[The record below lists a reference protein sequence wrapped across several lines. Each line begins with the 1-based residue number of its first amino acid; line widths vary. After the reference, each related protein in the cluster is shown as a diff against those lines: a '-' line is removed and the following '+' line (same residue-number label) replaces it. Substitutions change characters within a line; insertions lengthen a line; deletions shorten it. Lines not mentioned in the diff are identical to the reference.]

1 MRPTTTG
8 FDDKPAPRRWI
19 ENIEGV
25 SNIGGVASN
34 VEAFGCYGPQGV
46 AGILPDLFREGKAVS
61 EHAVTVVKC
70 DDCVGF
76 IKLKDPHRVCSRAQ
90 RGDDLRKEVG

>member
-1 MRPTTTG
+1 MIAFAQ
-8 FDDKPAPRRWI
+8 FDTVFLANALDARKFAP
-19 ENIEGV
+19 NQQL
-25 SNIGGVASN
+25 
-34 VEAFGCYGPQGV
+34 Y
-46 AGILPDLFREGKAVS
+46 LFREGKAVS